1 MLTHNRILF
10 PCHKTLLKAVKKC
23 KQIPANFIG
32 LSHNLLKNMSLEN
45 MLSYYE
51 KIVGF
56 FKGYDYPDTV
66 RIGLIL
72 ENEWTWYTKKMT
84 MSEW

>member
-1 MLTHNRILF
+1 
-10 PCHKTLLKAVKKC
+10 
-23 KQIPANFIG
+23 
-32 LSHNLLKNMSLEN
+32 